1 MPSQSRIVKSEKMIF
16 PGIIFINETTSSRLF
31 EELKIQFEVE
41 KGQLLDERHNLNV
54 QLNQHR
60 ERIKELESHTLELN
74 GLLEKQKL
82 CNE

>member
-1 MPSQSRIVKSEKMIF
+1 MKAF
-16 PGIIFINETTSSRLF
+16 LTNIIFFRLF
-31 EELKIQFEVE
+31 EDLKLQFEVE

-54 QLNQHR
+54 QLGQL
-60 ERIKELESHTLELN
+60 KEKVNGLESQLFELN